1 MYKVGNEQSSGT
13 LAGDEK
19 TKRRKTGRKRHTISD
34 YMHHQRKKE
43 KKKKVWLNKV
53 LQNKPSSLFPS
64 PLTRV
69 VQM

>member
-34 YMHHQRKKE
+34 YMHHQRKKKKE
-43 KKKKVWLNKV
+43 KKSLAEQSFAEQTIIPFP
-53 LQNKPSSLFPS
+53 LPSH
-64 PLTRV
+64 
-69 VQM
+69 